1 MMQPNKHVY
10 MSCESSF
17 EEATTVIYGAPF
29 DGTVSNRPGTRFAA
43 DAIRSESY
51 GLETYSPYLNKDLED
66 VRIMDSGDVDITIG
80 NKVKVLEELE
90 DTARTIL
97 NADKL
102 PFMIGGE
109 HLVTLGPMRA
119 VLEKYPD
126 AMLVQLDAHTD
137 LRDDYMGEP
146 LSHAT
151 VVRRIHDLIGDNRI
165 YQYGIRSGTKE
176 EFDWS
181 DTHTILEKF
190 SIDTLKD
197 LPGIIGN
204 TPVYVTIDL
213 DCLDPSIFPGTGT
226 PEPGGLTY
234 RELEPAFKVF
244 EQLNVVAADIV
255 ELSPPY
261 DHSGVSN
268 AVAAKV
274 ARELMLAITK

>member
-17 EEATTVIYGAPF
+17 DEATTVIYGAPF

-51 GLETYSPYLNKDLED
+51 GLETYSPFLNKDLED

-97 NADKL
+97 NAGKL

-176 EFDWS
+176 EFEWS
-181 DTHTILEKF
+181 DTHTVLEKF

>member
-10 MSCESSF
+10 MSCEASF

-51 GLETYSPYLNKDLED
+51 GLETYSTFLNKDLED

-90 DTARTIL
+90 ETARTIL
-97 NADKL
+97 NAGKL

-126 AMLVQLDAHTD
+126 TVLVQLDAHTD

-151 VVRRIHDLIGDNRI
+151 VVRRIHDFIGDNRI

-181 DTHTILEKF
+181 EKHTVLEKF

-197 LPGIIGN
+197 LPDIIGN
-204 TPVYVTIDL
+204 APVYVTIDL

-234 RELEPAFKVF
+234 KELEPAFKVF

-274 ARELMLAITK
+274 ARELMLSITK

>member
-1 MMQPNKHVY
+1 MQPNKHVY

-17 EEATTVIYGAPF
+17 DEATTVIYGAPF

-97 NADKL
+97 NAGKL

-181 DTHTILEKF
+181 DTHTVLEKF

>member
-1 MMQPNKHVY
+1 MQPNKHVY
-10 MSCESSF
+10 MSCEASF

-51 GLETYSPYLNKDLED
+51 GLETYSPFLNKDLED

-90 DTARTIL
+90 ETARTIL
-97 NADKL
+97 NAGKL

-126 AMLVQLDAHTD
+126 TVLVQLDAHTD

-181 DTHTILEKF
+181 ETHTVLEKF

-204 TPVYVTIDL
+204 APVYVTIDL

-234 RELEPAFKVF
+234 KELEPAFKVF

-274 ARELMLAITK
+274 ARELMLSITK

>member
-1 MMQPNKHVY
+1 MQPNKHVY

-51 GLETYSPYLNKDLED
+51 GLETYSPFLNKDLED

-90 DTARTIL
+90 ETARTIL
-97 NADKL
+97 NAGKL

-181 DTHTILEKF
+181 DTHTVLEKF

-197 LPGIIGN
+197 LPDIIGN

>member
-1 MMQPNKHVY
+1 MQPNKHVY
-10 MSCESSF
+10 MSCEASF

-51 GLETYSPYLNKDLED
+51 GLETYSTFLNKDLED

-90 DTARTIL
+90 ETARTIL
-97 NADKL
+97 NAGKL

-126 AMLVQLDAHTD
+126 TVLVQLDAHTD

-151 VVRRIHDLIGDNRI
+151 VVRRIHDFIGDNRI

-181 DTHTILEKF
+181 EKHTVLEKF

-197 LPGIIGN
+197 LPDIIGN
-204 TPVYVTIDL
+204 APVYVTIDL

-234 RELEPAFKVF
+234 KELEPAFKVF

-274 ARELMLAITK
+274 ARELMLSITK

>member
-51 GLETYSPYLNKDLED
+51 GLETYSPFLNKDLED

-90 DTARTIL
+90 ETARTIL
-97 NADKL
+97 NAGKL

-197 LPGIIGN
+197 LPDIIGN

-226 PEPGGLTY
+226 PDPGGLTY
-234 RELEPAFKVF
+234 RELEPAFRVF

>member
-1 MMQPNKHVY
+1 
-10 MSCESSF
+10 MSCEASF
-17 EEATTVIYGAPF
+17 DEATTVIYGAPF

-97 NADKL
+97 NAGKL

-181 DTHTILEKF
+181 DTHTVLEKF

>member
-1 MMQPNKHVY
+1 MQPNKHVY

-51 GLETYSPYLNKDLED
+51 GLETYSPFLNKDLED

-80 NKVKVLEELE
+80 NKVKVLKELE
-90 DTARTIL
+90 ETARTIL
-97 NADKL
+97 NAGKL

-181 DTHTILEKF
+181 DTHTVLEKF

-197 LPGIIGN
+197 LPDIIGN

>member
-10 MSCESSF
+10 MSCEASF

-97 NADKL
+97 NAGKL

-126 AMLVQLDAHTD
+126 AVLVQLDAHTD

-151 VVRRIHDLIGDNRI
+151 VVRRIHDLVGDHRI

-181 DTHTILEKF
+181 ETHTVLEKF

-204 TPVYVTIDL
+204 APVYVTIDL

-234 RELEPAFKVF
+234 KELEPAFKVF

-274 ARELMLAITK
+274 ARELLLSITK

>member
-1 MMQPNKHVY
+1 MQPNKHVY
-10 MSCESSF
+10 MSCEASF

-51 GLETYSPYLNKDLED
+51 GLETYSPFLNKDLED

-90 DTARTIL
+90 ETARTIL
-97 NADKL
+97 NAGKL

-126 AMLVQLDAHTD
+126 TVLVQLDAHMD

-151 VVRRIHDLIGDNRI
+151 VVRRIHDFIGDNRI

-181 DTHTILEKF
+181 EKHTVLEKF

-197 LPGIIGN
+197 LPDIIGN
-204 TPVYVTIDL
+204 APVYVTIDL

-234 RELEPAFKVF
+234 KELEPAFKVF

-274 ARELMLAITK
+274 ARELMLSITK

>member
-1 MMQPNKHVY
+1 MQPNKHVY

-17 EEATTVIYGAPF
+17 DEATTVMYGAPF

-97 NADKL
+97 NAGKL

-126 AMLVQLDAHTD
+126 AILVQLDAHTD

-151 VVRRIHDLIGDNRI
+151 VVRRIHDLVGDNRI

-181 DTHTILEKF
+181 ETHTVLEKF

-204 TPVYVTIDL
+204 APVYVTIDL

-234 RELEPAFKVF
+234 KELEPAFKVF

-274 ARELMLAITK
+274 ARELLLSITK

>member
-1 MMQPNKHVY
+1 MQPNKHVY

-17 EEATTVIYGAPF
+17 DEATTVIYGAPF

-66 VRIMDSGDVDITIG
+66 VSIMDSGDVDITIG

-90 DTARTIL
+90 ETARTIL
-97 NADKL
+97 NAGKL

-126 AMLVQLDAHTD
+126 TVLVQLDAHTD

-151 VVRRIHDLIGDNRI
+151 VVRRIHDLVGDNRI

-181 DTHTILEKF
+181 DTHTVLEKF

-234 RELEPAFKVF
+234 KELEPAFKVF

>member
-1 MMQPNKHVY
+1 MQPNKHVY
-10 MSCESSF
+10 MSCEASF

-51 GLETYSPYLNKDLED
+51 GLETYSPFLNKDLED

-90 DTARTIL
+90 ETARTIL
-97 NADKL
+97 NAGKL

-126 AMLVQLDAHTD
+126 TVLVQLDAHTD

-151 VVRRIHDLIGDNRI
+151 VVRRIHDFIGDNRI

-181 DTHTILEKF
+181 ETHTVLEKF

-204 TPVYVTIDL
+204 APVYVTIDL

-234 RELEPAFKVF
+234 KELEPAFKVF

-274 ARELMLAITK
+274 ARELMLSITK

>member
-51 GLETYSPYLNKDLED
+51 GLETYSPFLNKDLEN

-90 DTARTIL
+90 ETARTIL
-97 NADKL
+97 NAGKL

-190 SIDTLKD
+190 SIDTLKN

-204 TPVYVTIDL
+204 TPVYLTIDL

-234 RELEPAFKVF
+234 RELEPAFRVF

>member
-1 MMQPNKHVY
+1 MQPNKHVY

-51 GLETYSPYLNKDLED
+51 GLETYSPFLNKDLED

-90 DTARTIL
+90 ETARTIL
-97 NADKL
+97 NAGKL

-126 AMLVQLDAHTD
+126 TVLVQLDAHTD

-151 VVRRIHDLIGDNRI
+151 VVRRIHDFIGDNRI

-181 DTHTILEKF
+181 EKHTVLEKF

-197 LPGIIGN
+197 LPDIIGN
-204 TPVYVTIDL
+204 APVYVTIDL

-226 PEPGGLTY
+226 PERCCSRY
-234 RELEPAFKVF
+234 RR
-244 EQLNVVAADIV
+244 IV
-255 ELSPPY
+255 TTIRPQW
-261 DHSGVSN
+261 
-268 AVAAKV
+268 
-274 ARELMLAITK
+274 RF

>member
-1 MMQPNKHVY
+1 MQPNKHVY
-10 MSCESSF
+10 MSCEVSF
-17 EEATTVIYGAPF
+17 DEATTVIYGAPF

-97 NADKL
+97 NAGKL

-126 AMLVQLDAHTD
+126 VMLVQLDAHTD

-151 VVRRIHDLIGDNRI
+151 VVRRIYDLIGDNRI

-181 DTHTILEKF
+181 DTHTVLEKF

-197 LPGIIGN
+197 LPGVIGN

>member
-17 EEATTVIYGAPF
+17 DEATTVIYGAPF

-97 NADKL
+97 NAGKL

-151 VVRRIHDLIGDNRI
+151 VVRRIYDLIGDNRI

-181 DTHTILEKF
+181 DTHTVLEKF

>member
-51 GLETYSPYLNKDLED
+51 GLETYSPFLNKDLED

-90 DTARTIL
+90 ETARTIL
-97 NADKL
+97 NAGKL

-190 SIDTLKD
+190 SIDTLKN

-234 RELEPAFKVF
+234 RELEPAFRVF

>member
-1 MMQPNKHVY
+1 MQPNKHVY
-10 MSCESSF
+10 MSCEASF

-51 GLETYSPYLNKDLED
+51 GLETYSPFLNKDLED

-90 DTARTIL
+90 ETARTIL
-97 NADKL
+97 NAGKL

-126 AMLVQLDAHTD
+126 TVLVQLDAHTD

-151 VVRRIHDLIGDNRI
+151 VVRRIHDFIGDNRI

-181 DTHTILEKF
+181 EKHTVLEKF

-197 LPGIIGN
+197 LPDIIGN
-204 TPVYVTIDL
+204 APVYVTIDL

-234 RELEPAFKVF
+234 KELEPAFKVF

-274 ARELMLAITK
+274 ARELMLSITK